1 MRGDLGVLRTKKLP
15 PANARPGDKPAFCRY
30 IFDSHT
36 GEVRWRRCHKDWDVT
51 GQQSCACSCRLPAA
65 KAVAAAHNTAL
76 RRPCLTYVP
85 VYCPLLCAGAVLQVL
100 TDQTGADFIV
110 GA

>member
-36 GEVRWRRCHKDWDVT
+36 GEVRRR
-51 GQQSCACSCRLPAA
+51 
-65 KAVAAAHNTAL
+65 
-76 RRPCLTYVP
+76 
-85 VYCPLLCAGAVLQVL
+85 
-100 TDQTGADFIV
+100 TDQGLAGV
-110 GA
+110 PCSYVL